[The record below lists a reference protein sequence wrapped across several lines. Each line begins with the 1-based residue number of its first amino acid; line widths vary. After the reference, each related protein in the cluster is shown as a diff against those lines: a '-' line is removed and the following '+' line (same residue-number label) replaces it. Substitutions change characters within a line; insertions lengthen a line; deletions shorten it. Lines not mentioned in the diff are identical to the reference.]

1 MAKKAHEPTEQ
12 TRDLVEKLSA
22 AGVRYEDI
30 AVYLGITR
38 PTLDK
43 YYSEELKTGTIKA
56 NVKVAQ
62 TLYQQAMAGS
72 TTAAIF
78 WLKTR
83 AGWREVQ
90 RLEMSGADGQPIQ
103 VNNGYDLSK
112 LSKEKL
118 LQLRE
123 ILVEANAGA
132 NPDITGN

>member
-1 MAKKAHEPTEQ
+1 MPRKPYKPTEQ